1 MKNLRS
7 FLAGRKFALAY
18 FALVTFAFTQ
28 VSAETILFKNGEK
41 TYGTVI
47 DQSTD
52 TVTILKETKR
62 QAIPKSQILKIIFKD
77 IKDEAEIAK
86 LFETEKKKLNKDGK
100 KPEKEEQLDTLLLE
114 QMIKENSY
122 KTVQKRLALIE
133 KYIDEQDSSW
143 EEYISENRNPWEP
156 VWKSAI
162 LPGWGLSTMK
172 HENYARTYQVLI
184 GLSIIVAIGGSQAA
198 TEQHNKAENR
208 LGKILIEDPVTYAQI
223 QGSGITGASFVVTK
237 MQSDSISEY
246 NSAKSKE
253 NQYETYSR
261 TGLYLGVGLYLAQ
274 LAQSYFLGKKWAT
287 HNIIQTPS
295 GESVKEGFNFKS
307 NYLPIAAGA
316 GSSLW
321 EYRTDLNY
329 VSTF

>member
-1 MKNLRS
+1 MKTLRS
-7 FLAGRKFALAY
+7 ILPGPKSLSISVIFF
-18 FALVTFAFTQ
+18 TIAFSQ
-28 VSAETILFKNGEK
+28 VSAETILLKNGEK

-52 TVTILKETKR
+52 SVTILKETKR
-62 QAIPKSQILKIIFKD
+62 QTLPKSQILKIIFKE
-77 IKDEAEIAK
+77 IKDEAELAK
-86 LFETEKKKLNKDGK
+86 LFDAEKKKLNKDGK
-100 KPEKEEQLDTLLLE
+100 KSEKEEQLDTILLE

-122 KTVQKRLALIE
+122 KAVQKRLALIE

-143 EEYISENRNPWEP
+143 EEYISANRNPWEP

-172 HENYARTYQVLI
+172 HDNYARAYQIAI

-208 LGKILIEDPVTYAQI
+208 LSKILFEDPVTYAQI
-223 QGSGITGASFVVTK
+223 QGSGITGASLVVTK

-246 NSAKSKE
+246 NSFKSKE
-253 NQYETYSR
+253 GQYENYSR
-261 TGLYLGVGLYLAQ
+261 AGLYMGVGLYLVQ
-274 LAQSYFLGKKWAT
+274 LAQSYFLGQKWAT

-295 GESVKEGFNFKS
+295 GEAVKEGFNFKS
-307 NYLPIAAGA
+307 NYMPIAAGGA
-316 GSSLW
+316 SNLW
-321 EYRTDLNY
+321 EYRTDLRY